1 MLSLS
6 ALLRQFVTWSII
18 NTNMK
23 LYLSAIV
30 ARVRYLVGTVDAIS
44 GACVMRF
51 ISEADKGSEDLP
63 LCSLIC
69 EQ

>member
-1 MLSLS
+1 M
-6 ALLRQFVTWSII
+6 VYNKHEHEIV
-18 NTNMK
+18 
-23 LYLSAIV
+23 SAIV